1 MTTQFKRSKT
11 ARLIM
16 MVPAASMVLAGCGE
30 KPVEVQVFNTPDE
43 CAAFYN
49 PPAECQAAFAEAK
62 ALHPQVAPRYNS
74 KQECEA
80 DFGSGQCETAPV
92 LAANTSSPS
101 SEHSS
106 EQTNSQSQQSSGFF
120 MPMMMG
126 FLAGQM
132 LNRGG
137 MAAGAA
143 PQQTANAA
151 RSPVPS
157 QPLYKSRDD
166 RNTFRT
172 ASNTAVASQPGLTS
186 IKPSAVQPKPAAMAR
201 RGGFGAQAAARSS
214 SSYGG

>member
-1 MTTQFKRSKT
+1 MSKTFKRSKT

-16 MVPAASMVLAGCGE
+16 MVPAASLVLAGCGE

-43 CAAFYN
+43 CAAYYN

-62 ALHPQVAPRYNS
+62 ALHPQVAPRYANR
-74 KQECEA
+74 QECET
-80 DFGSGQCETAPV
+80 DFGAGQCESAPV
-92 LAANTSSPS
+92 LAANSTEPVP
-101 SEHSS
+101 
-106 EQTNSQSQQSSGFF
+106 QQSQASGGFF

-126 FLAGQM
+126 FMAGQM

-137 MAAGAA
+137 MAGA
-143 PQQTANAA
+143 PQQQTASAN
-151 RSPVPS
+151 RSTVPN

-166 RNTFRT
+166 RSTFRT
-172 ASNTAVASQPGLTS
+172 ATNTAVASQPGLAS

-214 SSYGG
+214 TSYGG